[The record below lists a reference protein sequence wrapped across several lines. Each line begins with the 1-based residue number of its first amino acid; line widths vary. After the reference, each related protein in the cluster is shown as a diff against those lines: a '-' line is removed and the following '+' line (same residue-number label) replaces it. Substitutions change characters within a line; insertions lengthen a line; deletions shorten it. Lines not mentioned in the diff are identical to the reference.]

1 MLRDDGGREG
11 RERETHTHQLEQL
24 AAAATDFT
32 VMQIPTTDRS

>member
-1 MLRDDGGREG
+1 LCSGTTVAGRA
-11 RERETHTHQLEQL
+11 ERETHTHQLEQL